1 MQKIT
6 RYSANIHMYTNKPE
20 TNVPLKPLTHTRT
33 HTLKYIM
40 LKNEHAIKTKFLWFM
55 YSGDYGSL
63 F

>member
-1 MQKIT
+1 
-6 RYSANIHMYTNKPE
+6 MYTNKPE